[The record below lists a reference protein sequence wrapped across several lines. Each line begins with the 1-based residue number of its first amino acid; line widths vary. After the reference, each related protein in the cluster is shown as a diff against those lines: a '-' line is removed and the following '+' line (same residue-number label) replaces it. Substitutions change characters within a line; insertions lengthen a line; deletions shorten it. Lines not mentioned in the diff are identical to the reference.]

1 MWRERLQDLMAK
13 RGLTMRSA
21 SIMAGKNHSYIYALL
36 QRKQEPNVDSLVEL
50 ANAFNVSPIWL
61 IFGMELD
68 EDTERLMLK
77 YQSLDPKRREIVR
90 DMVSAI
96 APEPQAPTEKND

>member
-1 MWRERLQDLMAK
+1 MWRQRLQELMAK

-21 SIMAGKNHSYIYALL
+21 SILAGKNHAYIYSLL
-36 QRKQEPNVDSLVEL
+36 QKKQEPSIDSLVEL
-50 ANAFNVSPIWL
+50 ATAFKVSPLWL
-61 IFGMELD
+61 VFGLELD
-68 EDTERLMLK
+68 EETEKLVLK

-96 APEPQAPTEKND
+96 VPEHPAPADNED